1 MINITSD
8 TDDITLDSTDIKEI
22 TRTRHEELYVNT
34 FYKRDEINK
43 SLKDT
48 NCQSSFKAKQ
58 ITVIAL
64 YL

>member
-22 TRTRHEELYVNT
+22 TGTRHEELYVNT
-34 FYKRDEINK
+34 FDKWDEINK
-43 SLKDT
+43 SLEDT
-48 NCQSSFKAKQ
+48 NYQSSFKAKQ